1 MTEEAQAAIYWNKI
15 YEKSQVNKAGVEPLN
30 LTKLTINETG
40 FLHLVFNKPI
50 IRPPL
55 KAVWKGERLLSQYR
69 QFNISEVIDLSVYS
83 DNSGNSSSL
92 ESLISDYELLEMS
105 QLSLKIQIYF
115 KIPDEITEN
124 LLDPDQL
131 FIRFK
136 LGKAFIDEEDFMR
149 LEEEFKLKVTLPQQF
164 SLTDYA
170 ELESSAERVATAT
183 KTFSIMS
190 FLICLA
196 LGQGLKYIWN
206 IVNVLQFTI
215 FMLRWGVELPLK
227 TKKYLSTIK

>member
-1 MTEEAQAAIYWNKI
+1 M
-15 YEKSQVNKAGVEPLN
+15 
-30 LTKLTINETG
+30 
-40 FLHLVFNKPI
+40 
-50 IRPPL
+50 
-55 KAVWKGERLLSQYR
+55 
-69 QFNISEVIDLSVYS
+69 
-83 DNSGNSSSL
+83 
-92 ESLISDYELLEMS
+92 
-105 QLSLKIQIYF
+105 
-115 KIPDEITEN
+115 PDEITEN

-196 LGQGLKYIWN
+196 LG
-206 IVNVLQFTI
+206 
-215 FMLRWGVELPLK
+215 
-227 TKKYLSTIK
+227 